1 MNASMQYLKLVT
13 IVKRKQSIFN
23 LSGLLLFF
31 FFFVKGIH
39 IFLDDNEILQYLSFF
54 VFHYCSTVI

>member
-23 LSGLLLFF
+23 LSVLLF

-39 IFLDDNEILQYLSFF
+39 IFLDENEILQYLSFF